1 MHYEIKKIDIWT
13 LARYSGVFFF
23 LPALIP
29 MVVGLLTMALYRY
42 GRFDFQQLFFI
53 VLPLLVYVVGFLV
66 GLIFGLIYN
75 VLAGRIGGIRL
86 EIDYSEEQK

>member
-1 MHYEIKKIDIWT
+1 M
-13 LARYSGVFFF
+13 
-23 LPALIP
+23 
-29 MVVGLLTMALYRY
+29 
-42 GRFDFQQLFFI
+42 
-53 VLPLLVYVVGFLV
+53 